1 MKWTQ
6 LTTAPDQL
14 MAEMWRDLLLN
25 EGIPAALRSGDIS
38 SYFGVTTYPC
48 RILVDE
54 ERIEEARETLE
65 GYLGRELDE

>member
-1 MKWTQ
+1 MKWAQ

-25 EGIPAALRSGDIS
+25 EGIPAALRGGDVS
-38 SYFGVTTYPC
+38 SYFGITTYPC

-54 ERIEEARETLE
+54 ERVTEARETLE
-65 GYLGRELDE
+65 GYLGHELDK

>member
-14 MAEMWRDLLLN
+14 IAEMWRDLLLN
-25 EGIPAALRSGDIS
+25 EGIPAALRGGDTT
-38 SYFGVTTYPC
+38 SYFGVTAYPC
-48 RILVDE
+48 RIMVDE
-54 ERIEEARETLE
+54 ERVQEARETLE